1 MIWGKHWASF
11 VCVWCCYFLKLKLAS
26 RRQVNSNLA
35 KRVMMRK
42 QPFWVGAQ
50 EFCSMT
56 TPLAPRVWPFS
67 KDLNLGSPLQFPL
80 CFPQDTFKSNNL
92 ELSPLKIS
100 DHCARCLLLSSI
112 SCSLLTWDRGLPFL
126 QLIAPLFWDLYVIN
140 LVSFLPLCKCSDT
153 VPRIKM
159 ALGFPFPKMGALTLR
174 EPPGA
179 TNISSLSR
187 SSSEYY

>member
-1 MIWGKHWASF
+1 
-11 VCVWCCYFLKLKLAS
+11 
-26 RRQVNSNLA
+26 
-35 KRVMMRK
+35 
-42 QPFWVGAQ
+42 
-50 EFCSMT
+50 MT

-67 KDLNLGSPLQFPL
+67 KDLSLGFPLQFPL
-80 CFPQDTFKSNNL
+80 CLPQDTFKNNDL

-100 DHCARCLLLSSI
+100 DHCDRCLLPSSI

-140 LVSFLPLCKCSDT
+140 LGSVLPLCESHET
-153 VPRIKM
+153 VPPIKM

-174 EPPGA
+174 EPPGV